1 MAVPKPKKFSIAN
14 RTSITTVNTRK
25 KVSGMNLSGFPAHNR
40 DEQHKPEA
48 QSGAKP
54 KTLAYGGGECIEPK
68 VGNFHIYKV
77 SDTQDVDKSGHQI
90 SLRTNHFPLKT
101 NIPGRIIC
109 YYNLYIISPEKEE
122 VKKFN

>member
-1 MAVPKPKKFSIAN
+1 
-14 RTSITTVNTRK
+14 
-25 KVSGMNLSGFPAHNR
+25 MNKHN
-40 DEQHKPEA
+40 PGA

-77 SDTQDVDKSGHQI
+77 SDTQEDVDKSGHQI

-109 YYNLYIISPEKEE
+109 YYNLYIISIEKEE
-122 VKKFN
+122 VKEFNRKLLLVDFNLFKRYSKIFLNPHATVFDGLKMFTHANS